1 MNKTEKQYKKYMEN
15 MFPVNE
21 NYNQVMKKIDFNKEE
36 NVMKRRNIFAF
47 TSVAMAIVIA
57 GAIGVNAIEPKVNA
71 PKALIKVDVNPS
83 VEMTVDQNN
92 KVVSITG
99 KNDDGI
105 MLLHNEKLTGKK
117 LDDVLNVIIDLES
130 EAGFLLK
137 GEIEATKNTISVS
150 VTGDTSELTNNLK
163 TNIRESITSI
173 CDELNI
179 NESIN
184 ELENY
189 TRTNLENIVVEID
202 PTLETSVSTLSIEEM
217 LQIIANN
224 QKELS
229 KIYSKELQ
237 DLYIKAKNTEISF
250 VEKEAFKNIL
260 GEVEST
266 YQHIVSEY
274 RNFVTSLE
282 SSKKLIEET
291 KYNLF
296 IKSDSVYQVCLKEV
310 LALKDEINLL
320 NKVIEDE
327 NTSATEKLLAQI
339 EIGAKTALYETAIVA
354 LENAKELANQTL
366 LLAEEA
372 LDNIILGL
380 KDLEKNF
387 PDEIKSKLNSK
398 AQDIE
403 NKINKAKDSFFKDFE
418 EKYQNDLVSAKADI
432 EARKQA
438 LLSK

>member
-21 NYNQVMKKIDFNKEE
+21 NYNQVIKKIDFNKEE

-47 TSVAMAIVIA
+47 TSVCMAIVIA
-57 GAIGVNAIEPKVNA
+57 GVIGVNAMEPKVSA
-71 PKALIKVDVNPS
+71 PKALISVDVNPS
-83 VEMTVDQNN
+83 VEMTVDENN

-105 MLLHNEKLTGKK
+105 MLLHNEKLTGKNV
-117 LDDVLNVIIDLES
+117 DDVLNVIIDLES

-137 GEIEATKNTISVS
+137 GEVEATKNTISVS
-150 VTGDTSELTNNLK
+150 ITGDTSELTNNLK
-163 TNIRESITSI
+163 THIRESITSI
-173 CDELNI
+173 CDNLNI
-179 NESIN
+179 NENIN
-184 ELENY
+184 ELEKY

-202 PTLETSVSTLSIEEM
+202 PILETSVSTLSIDEM

-274 RNFVTSLE
+274 RDFVTSLE

-327 NTSATEKLLAQI
+327 NATSSEKLLAQI
-339 EIGAKTALYETAIVA
+339 EISTKTALYEAAIVA
-354 LENAKELANQTL
+354 LESAKDLADQTL

-380 KDLEKNF
+380 KALEEKF

-403 NKINKAKDSFFKDFE
+403 NKINKVKDSFFKDFE

>member
-36 NVMKRRNIFAF
+36 NIMKRRNIFAF

-57 GAIGVNAIEPKVNA
+57 GAIGVNAIEPKVSA

-173 CDELNI
+173 CDKLNI

-202 PTLETSVSTLSIEEM
+202 PTLETSVSTLSIDEM

-274 RNFVTSLE
+274 KNFVTSLE

-310 LALKDEINLL
+310 LSLKDEINLL

-327 NTSATEKLLAQI
+327 KTSLADKLLAQI

>member
-1 MNKTEKQYKKYMEN
+1 M
-15 MFPVNE
+15 
-21 NYNQVMKKIDFNKEE
+21 
-36 NVMKRRNIFAF
+36 
-47 TSVAMAIVIA
+47 
-57 GAIGVNAIEPKVNA
+57 
-71 PKALIKVDVNPS
+71 
-83 VEMTVDQNN
+83 
-92 KVVSITG
+92 
-99 KNDDGI
+99 
-105 MLLHNEKLTGKK
+105 
-117 LDDVLNVIIDLES
+117 
-130 EAGFLLK
+130 
-137 GEIEATKNTISVS
+137 
-150 VTGDTSELTNNLK
+150 
-163 TNIRESITSI
+163 
-173 CDELNI
+173 
-179 NESIN
+179 
-184 ELENY
+184 
-189 TRTNLENIVVEID
+189 
-202 PTLETSVSTLSIEEM
+202 
-217 LQIIANN
+217 
-224 QKELS
+224 
-229 KIYSKELQ
+229 
-237 DLYIKAKNTEISF
+237 YIKAKNTEISF

-327 NTSATEKLLAQI
+327 NATSSDKLLAQI
-339 EIGAKTALYETAIVA
+339 EISAKTALYETAIVA
-354 LENAKELANQTL
+354 LESAKELANQTL

>member
-36 NVMKRRNIFAF
+36 NIMKRRNIFAF

-105 MLLHNEKLTGKK
+105 MLLHNEKLTGKN

-179 NESIN
+179 NESID

-202 PTLETSVSTLSIEEM
+202 PTLETSVSTLSIDEM

-310 LALKDEINLL
+310 LSLKDEINLL

-327 NTSATEKLLAQI
+327 NATSSNKLLAQI
-339 EIGAKTALYETAIVA
+339 EISAKTALYETAIVA
-354 LENAKELANQTL
+354 LENAKELANQAL

>member
-36 NVMKRRNIFAF
+36 NIMKRRNIFAF

-57 GAIGVNAIEPKVNA
+57 GAIGVNAIEPKVSA

-173 CDELNI
+173 CDKLNI

-202 PTLETSVSTLSIEEM
+202 PTLETSVSTLSIDEM

-274 RNFVTSLE
+274 KNFVTSLE

-310 LALKDEINLL
+310 LSLKDEINLL

-327 NTSATEKLLAQI
+327 NTSLADKLLAQI

>member
-36 NVMKRRNIFAF
+36 NIMKRRNIFAF

-57 GAIGVNAIEPKVNA
+57 GAIGVNAIEPKVSA

-173 CDELNI
+173 CDKLNI

-202 PTLETSVSTLSIEEM
+202 PTLETSVSTLSIDEM

-310 LALKDEINLL
+310 LSLKDEINLL

-327 NTSATEKLLAQI
+327 NTSLADKLLAQI

>member
-57 GAIGVNAIEPKVNA
+57 GAIGVNAIEPKVSA

-202 PTLETSVSTLSIEEM
+202 PTLETSVSTLSIDEM

-327 NTSATEKLLAQI
+327 NATSSDKLLAQI
-339 EIGAKTALYETAIVA
+339 EISAKTALYETAIVA
-354 LENAKELANQTL
+354 LENAKELANQAL

>member
-36 NVMKRRNIFAF
+36 NIMKRRNIFAF

-57 GAIGVNAIEPKVNA
+57 GAIGVNAIEPKVSA

-105 MLLHNEKLTGKK
+105 MLLHNEKLTGKN

-179 NESIN
+179 NESID

-202 PTLETSVSTLSIEEM
+202 PTLETSVSTLSIDEM

-310 LALKDEINLL
+310 LSLKDEINLL

-327 NTSATEKLLAQI
+327 NATSSNKLLAQI
-339 EIGAKTALYETAIVA
+339 EISAKTALYETAIVA
-354 LENAKELANQTL
+354 LENAKELANQAL